1 MWAQKDNKARKPR
14 KQGAAGA
21 KQDVK
26 DKGKTEGRTE
36 YDSMSAQQCE
46 DRFVEHG

>member
-1 MWAQKDNKARKPR
+1 VWAQKDNKARKPR

-26 DKGKTEGRTE
+26 DKGKTEERTE
-36 YDSMSAQQCE
+36 HDSMSAQQCE